1 MDVSLNA
8 EAYTDFNGSA
18 CSTKLACNAAPKGKM
33 ASLKS

>member
-1 MDVSLNA
+1 MPCD
-8 EAYTDFNGSA
+8 YFDIKGIA